1 MQALDHADPA
11 FAPLLGSAIVALSYS
26 LCGVSPD
33 AAVPAGGVVAG
44 FDKLA
49 PKYIA
54 TTEGRDGPGPD
65 QRKAYSSCGDQLHR
79 ILELIGVRNE
89 PWVNR
94 KSLGHYTVGA
104 NIQRLEPGPC
114 PIAKTPPRDTAY
126 CPPAGSLCLIWTSG
140 YDAHAFVVLGPGS
153 DPNHILTANY
163 GAGGMSSA
171 TAPGANVADSPW
183 TLEKVPA
190 TTPGAPP
197 KPTGRHLIGGSR
209 RVLQSVIT
217 PEAIVPYISAQID
230 LSGVTLSAALQD
242 GVDLIAALGARYE

>member
-1 MQALDHADPA
+1 MVTPIDHADPA

-33 AAVPAGGVVAG
+33 ALVPAGGVVAG

-49 PKYIA
+49 PKYVA
-54 TTEGRDGPGPD
+54 TTEGRDGPGAD

-104 NIQRLEPGPC
+104 NISRLEPSAC
-114 PIAKTPPRDTAY
+114 PAAKVPPRDPAY
-126 CPPAGSLCLIWTSG
+126 RPPPGSLCLIWTSG
-140 YDAHAFVVLGPGS
+140 YDAHAFVVLGDGS
-153 DPNHILTANY
+153 DANHIRTGNY

-183 TLEKVPA
+183 ALEFRAGV
-190 TTPGAPP
+190 APP
-197 KPTGRHLIGGSR
+197 TPSGRHLLGGSR
-209 RVLQSVIT
+209 RVLQRVIT
-217 PEAIVPYISAQID
+217 PDALVPYITAQID
-230 LSGVTLSAALQD
+230 LSGVTFSAALQD
-242 GVDLIAALGARYE
+242 GVDLIAALGARS